1 MMIQPTEREVELY
14 DLIVNTNDKEKIAE
28 YRAELKKIHTEREK
42 DPVMI
47 RLRQI
52 FG

>member
-1 MMIQPTEREVELY
+1 MMIQPTKREVELSE
-14 DLIVNTNDKEKIAE
+14 LILKTKDKEKIAE
-28 YRAELKKIHTEREK
+28 YRAELKKIWAEREK

-47 RLRQI
+47 RLRKA

>member
-14 DLIVNTNDKEKIAE
+14 DLIVNTKDKEKIAE
-28 YRAELKKIHTEREK
+28 YRAELKKIHTEREN

>member
-1 MMIQPTEREVELY
+1 MMIQPTPREVELHR
-14 DLIVNTNDKEKIAE
+14 LIREAKDSKKIAE
-28 YRAELKKIHTEREK
+28 YRAELKKIWAEQEK

-47 RLRQI
+47 QLHKV